1 MPIQV
6 DVDQRRR
13 DIAQAT
19 FAVAARD
26 GLPAVTLRSVAS
38 ELGTSTTAITNYL
51 PTRADLLVNAV
62 DQMGDEWLE
71 ELAEILE
78 AGLGPG
84 QLRELMRASVT
95 WDHDEQLRCAF
106 WVALLTARG
115 RDDEVDRHLESTA
128 AAVRDVIEQVVEACG
143 HPDPEVA
150 ADMLFLFAQGVFVS
164 IVEAPAQWPVA
175 RLVEAA
181 DAVVDAVLAG

>member
-13 DIAQAT
+13 DIAEAT

-26 GLPAVTLRSVAS
+26 GLPAVTLRSVAA

-62 DQMGDEWLE
+62 DDMGDEWLE
-71 ELAEILE
+71 ELARILQT
-78 AGLGPG
+78 GLGPS

-95 WDHDEQLRCAF
+95 WDHDEQLRCTF
-106 WVALLTARG
+106 WVALLTAKG
-115 RDDEVDRHLESTA
+115 RNEEVDRHLESTA
-128 AAVRDVIEQVVEACG
+128 AAVREVIEKVVEACR
-143 HPDPEVA
+143 HPQPDVA
-150 ADMLFLFAQGVFVS
+150 ADLLFLFAQGVFVS

-175 RLVEAA
+175 RLVAAA
-181 DAVVDAVLAG
+181 DAAVDVVLAA